1 MHDLWLVCIAH
12 RKHYFCFQYYPTTV
26 SCWSVDTAVTRCHE
40 ACCFGLNEEH
50 NHKGSKVGK
59 VTQKG
64 VWKCKVC
71 DGDVDGGLS
80 VGCDACLDWFH
91 GRCVGIITTP
101 KNNLDM

>member
-1 MHDLWLVCIAH
+1 MLVYT
-12 RKHYFCFQYYPTTV
+12 RNTT
-26 SCWSVDTAVTRCHE
+26 TRE
-40 ACCFGLNEEH
+40 TSLRG
-50 NHKGSKVGK
+50 VGK
-59 VTQKG
+59 VTQNG

-101 KNNLDM
+101 KNNLDV